1 MTDYVSL
8 RGFVATEIQL
18 KHHENF
24 KVASFRLECPE
35 SRFNRETQEWEET
48 GINWYSVSAFRDLGS
63 NVMCS
68 LSKGD
73 RVMVSGRLKV
83 RQFTREDNSTGTT
96 VEVLADAVGPDL
108 LFGTASY
115 VRTSQA
121 KRGTGAANGE
131 ARSEEVRNGLSN
143 GIGNTETG
151 NESPAG
157 NVDSSASSS
166 TTLAFGSTTLV
177 EDDADEDVTARLT
190 A

>member
-1 MTDYVSL
+1 MSDYVTL

-18 KHHENF
+18 KHHDNF
-24 KVASFRLECPE
+24 KVASFRMGCPE

-83 RQFTREDNSTGTT
+83 RQYTREDNSTGTA

-108 LFGTASY
+108 LFGTATY

-121 KRGTGAANGE
+121 KRNADTNNGE
-131 ARSEEVRNGLSN
+131 EHGRSLSAGPDSFSGVVEGL
-143 GIGNTETG
+143 
-151 NESPAG
+151 
-157 NVDSSASSS
+157 DD
-166 TTLAFGSTTLV
+166 FGATTLV
-177 EDDADEDVTARLT
+177 EDDADDDATARLT